1 MQKHAIYITFSCKSA
16 RFTIPLIDLK
26 CNIMSRQKTEITIEG
41 NLRVKELLE
50 ERGLLMK
57 DFADEIGITRET
69 LTRTLKGNPQYS
81 TLKTIADGLGVSV
94 AELFTDFLEV
104 DKVKNEVHGCIY
116 IGKEAHL
123 VNSKKDIEDILSKI

>member
-1 MQKHAIYITFSCKSA
+1 
-16 RFTIPLIDLK
+16 
-26 CNIMSRQKTEITIEG
+26 MSRQKTEITIEG

-94 AELFTDFLEV
+94 AELFTDFTTTV
-104 DKVKNEVHGCIY
+104 RAQNEIHGCIFVN
-116 IGKEAHL
+116 GEHHL
-123 VNSKKDIEDILSKI
+123 INSKQDIENILMQIL